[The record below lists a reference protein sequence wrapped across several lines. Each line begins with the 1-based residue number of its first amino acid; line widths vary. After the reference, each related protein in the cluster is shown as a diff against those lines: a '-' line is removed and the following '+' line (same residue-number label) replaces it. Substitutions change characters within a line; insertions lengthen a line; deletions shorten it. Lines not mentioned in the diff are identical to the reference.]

1 MKISFLD
8 DEPEIFPMQYG
19 GKGRTIISLAK
30 YFTCLKEI
38 EKVTILSRSIK
49 SDHNEFKW
57 KGISFIKLN
66 GYDIIKKIVDES
78 YNTDVFNI
86 HTSSFTFPYIENKKA
101 IIVNHLHDVIFATSD
116 VGSHLDKA
124 MGGKWDA
131 IIAPSPFAANVLKN
145 MTSWNNLN
153 ERIFTVPRAIDSN
166 SFHKVPFRE
175 AYSRIKKYN
184 FNFKIKRSNYPI
196 IFFPHRINANK
207 GEIFLPDLCKR
218 LLIKYPNSL
227 ILATFDGEYNFKIP
241 NLINLGWIPTEQM
254 KYYYSISDLM
264 ISMSL
269 LPESFS
275 QVCLESIACGT
286 PVLSFKFG
294 NLADLTKKFP
304 ALKSCEP
311 NSDNIF
317 YDVTDIM
324 ENQKKIKNDIIVSQ
338 KIIKKE
344 YNLKKIA
351 QIYLS
356 IYKRL
361 QQRKREVGYKPV
373 LNTEKKEL
381 KYFTSPII
389 ANYGASV
396 YLYEDKKLL
405 KFNFNRHKQDIVT
418 YCREAKTLSE
428 LKLKTK
434 MELVRLKKVIKE
446 LVNNKIIIQN

>member
-1 MKISFLD
+1 
-8 DEPEIFPMQYG
+8 
-19 GKGRTIISLAK
+19 
-30 YFTCLKEI
+30 
-38 EKVTILSRSIK
+38 
-49 SDHNEFKW
+49 
-57 KGISFIKLN
+57 
-66 GYDIIKKIVDES
+66 
-78 YNTDVFNI
+78 
-86 HTSSFTFPYIENKKA
+86 
-101 IIVNHLHDVIFATSD
+101 
-116 VGSHLDKA
+116 
-124 MGGKWDA
+124 
-131 IIAPSPFAANVLKN
+131 
-145 MTSWNNLN
+145 
-153 ERIFTVPRAIDSN
+153 
-166 SFHKVPFRE
+166 
-175 AYSRIKKYN
+175 
-184 FNFKIKRSNYPI
+184 
-196 IFFPHRINANK
+196 
-207 GEIFLPDLCKR
+207 
-218 LLIKYPNSL
+218 
-227 ILATFDGEYNFKIP
+227 
-241 NLINLGWIPTEQM
+241 
-254 KYYYSISDLM
+254 
-264 ISMSL
+264 
-269 LPESFS
+269 
-275 QVCLESIACGT
+275 
-286 PVLSFKFG
+286 
-294 NLADLTKKFP
+294 
-304 ALKSCEP
+304 
-311 NSDNIF
+311 
-317 YDVTDIM
+317 M